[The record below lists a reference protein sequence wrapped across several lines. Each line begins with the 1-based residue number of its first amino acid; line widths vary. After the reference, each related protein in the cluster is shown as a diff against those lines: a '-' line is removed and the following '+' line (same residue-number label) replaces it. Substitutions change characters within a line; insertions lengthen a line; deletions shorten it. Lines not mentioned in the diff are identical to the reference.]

1 MPPPSRL
8 RVWLGAPC
16 SAIYPAIL
24 GYLVAIYRPRYVV
37 DSVSRAG
44 EHKVVAL
51 WRYDKRDYYGS
62 SVVYHGVPL
71 HYRYI
76 TVTLPVR

>member
-51 WRYDKRDYYGS
+51 WRYDKGDVNGAPF
-62 SVVYHGVPL
+62 VYFGAELMPSAEVAPA
-71 HYRYI
+71 R
-76 TVTLPVR
+76 